1 MIGLPDTANA
11 EHLLNNRVASLIG
24 QNDQAMDACTEI
36 AGAMFRFY
44 ALLRAE
50 RFTAAEAEHA
60 LNIFCSTTASTYAAG
75 HIPGMEES

>member
-1 MIGLPDTANA
+1 MNGLPHTANA
-11 EHLLNNRVASLIG
+11 EHLLNNRVASLIE
-24 QNDQAMDACTEI
+24 QNDQAMDACTEV

-60 LNIFCSTTASTYAAG
+60 LNIFCSATAGKYADG
-75 HIPGMEES
+75 QIPGVEGS